1 MSAIYSIFP
10 LEYMLC
16 LLYVFLFL
24 LILFQFGSLFS
35 LARFGLFKSSLGLFL
50 RPNRSQFADSGNMCM
65 MSWAG
70 TPAAQALP
78 RARGD
83 TTRGEL
89 SPSAA
94 AYDALLASALARSGS
109 HLCQRAN
116 SPTSASDMLPQWLI
130 HNQDTT
136 GQILI
141 VVKENQCT
149 RTHQGSTACAF
160 YHISEF
166 V

>member
-1 MSAIYSIFP
+1 MSFVCFFVPPHTFSIW
-10 LEYMLC
+10 
-16 LLYVFLFL
+16 LF
-24 LILFQFGSLFS
+24 IFFGKIWP
-35 LARFGLFKSSLGLFL
+35 FKSSLGLFL

-116 SPTSASDMLPQWLI
+116 SPTSASDMLPQRLI

-141 VVKENQCT
+141 LVKENQCT
-149 RTHQGSTACAF
+149 RTHQGSPACAF
-160 YHISEF
+160 YHTSEF